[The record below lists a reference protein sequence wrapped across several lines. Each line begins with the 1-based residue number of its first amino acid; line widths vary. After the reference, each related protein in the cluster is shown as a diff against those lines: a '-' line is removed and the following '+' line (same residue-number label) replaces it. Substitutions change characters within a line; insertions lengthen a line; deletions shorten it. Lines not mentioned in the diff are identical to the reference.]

1 MGWIDEKN
9 NELTYKERIKWFF
22 ENFYETGME
31 YPILL
36 ETMKN
41 KDLDNLNWY
50 GDLIKIPKYVDE
62 L

>member
-1 MGWIDEKN
+1 VGWIDEKN